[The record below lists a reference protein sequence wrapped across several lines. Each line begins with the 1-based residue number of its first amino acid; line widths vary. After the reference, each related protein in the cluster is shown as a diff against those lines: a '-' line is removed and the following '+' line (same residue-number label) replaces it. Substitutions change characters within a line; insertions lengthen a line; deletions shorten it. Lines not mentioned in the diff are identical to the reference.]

1 MWHVKAERADRW
13 TPRLFRCPSLIKSSS
28 CSWPRVARRTLFW
41 HWQFMLQDWA
51 AIHHSRQVKPCAQSV
66 YIHNYVA
73 STCPWAARVQ
83 EHLLGRAQ
91 AGGRRRSM
99 GDLSGGNKSTVI
111 GVAVMCVSVS
121 WEGAYLYLNGRRVF
135 LKLNVGVFTTWL
147 HLHDACIMVP
157 SLCMVLSWFLR
168 VEMKSE
174 WLLTVAVAFN
184 AVTHFQLPPR
194 DWLIPPLLKSIPLI

>member
-1 MWHVKAERADRW
+1 
-13 TPRLFRCPSLIKSSS
+13 
-28 CSWPRVARRTLFW
+28 
-41 HWQFMLQDWA
+41 
-51 AIHHSRQVKPCAQSV
+51 
-66 YIHNYVA
+66 
-73 STCPWAARVQ
+73 
-83 EHLLGRAQ
+83 
-91 AGGRRRSM
+91 M

-111 GVAVMCVSVS
+111 GVAVMCVSVQVVRRAERVHIS
-121 WEGAYLYLNGRRVF
+121 ICNGRRVF

-157 SLCMVLSWFLR
+157 SLCMALSWFLR

-194 DWLIPPLLKSIPLI
+194 D